1 MSWRVALSALAVSLT
16 LGCGGQANETA
27 EEDPRLAPALTAR
40 TLAGDSVA
48 LADLRGEVVLVNVWA
63 TWCVPCRKE
72 APELQEL
79 HETYGDRGLRVVGVT
94 VDNRGAEME
103 IRRYLDDFG
112 ITYDIWWDPD
122 GMAIAAFGAVGVPL
136 NVLVDR
142 QGRVAWRHLGAFHA
156 ENAALRVALGKAL

>member
-1 MSWRVALSALAVSLT
+1 MSRSLVVSVLALGWI
-16 LGCGGQANETA
+16 LGCGGPADDGA
-27 EEDPRLAPALTAR
+27 EEDPGLAPALTAV

-48 LADLRGEVVLVNVWA
+48 LTDLRGEVVLVNVWA

-94 VDNRGAEME
+94 VDNRGAETE
-103 IRRYLDDFG
+103 IRRYIDDFG

-122 GMAIAAFGAVGVPL
+122 GTAIAAFGAVGVPL
-136 NVLVDR
+136 SVLIDR

-156 ENAALRVALGKAL
+156 ENAALRVALGEAL